1 MAVAL
6 RHGVS
11 GVGGSNPLVPTK
23 IPLRTSLLWL
33 FFYDCFLNGE
43 AMGNY
48 GGKTRQ
54 MLPSD
59 RQHTMIK
66 YLFHFRNSSIR
77 KIIIPIYLTSSF

>member
-1 MAVAL
+1 SRADQNSLKNQPVMA
-6 RHGVS
+6 G
-11 GVGGSNPLVPTK
+11 
-23 IPLRTSLLWL
+23 